1 LSKNKRIKRTAW
13 QRAAEEELLRI
24 AFSFRDEFTLRQR
37 PNLHESGYLRVPV
50 RLKTGHLPH
59 EAGGL
64 LLKAEEDFVL
74 WIGGLTSPP
83 LVEVEHNRFVG
94 FPHVMNG
101 RILCIYLD
109 IAREWNPNLGIGQAV
124 DRLHDWLR
132 DASANKFDP
141 ESSLYHAVG
150 GSLNYGS
157 SGLPMIVVRDSCPT
171 RSFVQSG
178 FCTFRSDHRWD
189 LQFERTED
197 EQIQVPVLA
206 LSTPLPLGIGDTF
219 IEVLARLDDPLGQS
233 WLGKSVKTTPQT
245 PAFLTALAAVA
256 SKMQDGSP
264 QLFILMV
271 PHPAG
276 GPPHLLAGIL
286 GPEVADMLRKQVRRR
301 GTRLIDVTIETFEP
315 STPVEWC
322 LVSDERA
329 SVTTRRDSTRPISA
343 LHGKNVH
350 VWGCGGLGSWI
361 AEFVARAG
369 AKRIV
374 LCDPGV
380 ITGGLLVRQNFEE
393 LDIGRGKAQ
402 ALQGRIKSIHDDI
415 EVEAHSGNVP
425 SGVDFSQVDVVI
437 DATISQMIGQTLDRL
452 ATVEGRPLMAQVA
465 TDVKTGTLGI
475 ISISAPGVPAG
486 ANEVDRQTGR
496 TVLKEGQLEPFHT
509 FWSDVQEQ
517 DELVPTRGCSL
528 PTFHGSA
535 ADMAALAASLTSL
548 LGSHIEADAPISGT
562 HLISLPHSPAGP
574 MHKFVQ
580 FN

>member
-1 LSKNKRIKRTAW
+1 MSRNKRTTW

-24 AFSFRDEFTLRQR
+24 AFSFHGEFTLRQR

-64 LLKAEEDFVL
+64 LLNAEEDFIL
-74 WIGGLTSPP
+74 WIGRFPSPP
-83 LVEVEHNRFVG
+83 FVEVEHNRFVG

-109 IAREWNPNLGIGQAV
+109 VAREWNPNLGIGQAV

-132 DASANKFDP
+132 DASANKFNP

-157 SGLPMIVVRDSCPT
+157 SSLPMIVVRDAYPP
-171 RSFVQSG
+171 RNFVQSG
-178 FCTFRSDHRWD
+178 FCTFRSGRRWD
-189 LQFERTED
+189 LQFKRTEY

-219 IEVLARLDDPLGQS
+219 IEVLARLNDPLEQS
-233 WLGKSVKTTPQT
+233 WLGKSVRTNPQT

-264 QLFILMV
+264 QLFVLTV

-286 GPEVADMLRKQVRRR
+286 GADIADMLRKQVRERD
-301 GTRLIDVTIETFEP
+301 TNLIGVTVETFEP

-329 SVTTRRDSTRPISA
+329 SVTIRRDSTRPINA
-343 LHGKNVH
+343 FYGKNVH

-369 AKRIV
+369 VRRMV

-393 LDIGRGKAQ
+393 LDVGRGKTQ
-402 ALQGRIKSIHDDI
+402 ALQERIKSIRDDI
-415 EVEAHSGNVP
+415 DVEAHSGNVP
-425 SGVDFSQVDVVI
+425 LGINDFSEVDVVI
-437 DATISQMIGQTLDRL
+437 DATISQMIGQILDRL
-452 ATVEGRPLMAQVA
+452 ASVEGRPLVAQVA

-496 TVLKEGQLEPFHT
+496 VVLKEGRLEPFHT

-517 DELVPTRGCSL
+517 DELIPTRGCSL

-548 LGSHIEADAPISGT
+548 LGSHIEADKPISGT
-562 HLISLPHSPAGP
+562 HLISLPHSPTGP
-574 MHKFVQ
+574 IHNFIP
-580 FN
+580 FS